1 MLVPTP
7 ALLQFR
13 HPRVSPRVRAL
24 FAKHGLPYDERSYPT
39 AMAATFSNLHNVG
52 RDVFLG

>member
-1 MLVPTP
+1 M
-7 ALLQFR
+7 LQFR